1 MELSSQLLPIDSPPC
16 KLARLDQGMDATVY
30 ADFDDC
36 VSNVCQ
42 NETILIVDSNL
53 SALHSSCV
61 TANLIFISK
70 FPDAI
75 AIAHH

>member
-1 MELSSQLLPIDSPPC
+1 MELSSEPLPIDITPC

-42 NETILIVDSNL
+42 NETVLIVDSNL
-53 SALHSSCV
+53 SALHSSCA
-61 TANLIFISK
+61 TADIFYQQIS
-70 FPDAI
+70 
-75 AIAHH
+75 